1 VSGSLSRASRRH
13 PPGQK
18 TTYTYDGLDRVTKIT
33 FHDESSIS
41 YAYDAVGNVTSMSD
55 NTGTTSYTYDALY
68 RLTKETFPDAK
79 TNSYGYDSAG
89 NLLSFADPGGTVA
102 YVYDAVNRLVTLTE
116 PSGKKT
122 TFTYDVDDMR
132 LTTAYPNGVTL
143 YFSYDAA
150 NRITRVLGKKPASG
164 EILTDFTYVWRNAA
178 GADTGL
184 RQSVTDKAGN
194 RTSYSYDALNRLT
207 RAETRNAAGTLLDSF
222 AYAYDANSNRSS
234 QSVNGATTGYSHNAA
249 DQLTTAGSVTY
260 SYDGNGNETGHSGGR
275 AWAYNAKDQAVSVTP
290 PGGSALSMSYT
301 GTGQFERVTRGS
313 TSFRTNGLGLGY
325 ETTGTTSSYFTR
337 DDGGQLLGMR
347 VGSAAYYYLTDGLG
361 SVAAVTDGYGAV
373 AATYSYEPFGKVKSS
388 TGTLANPYRWLGAL
402 GVYLD
407 TATGLYKM
415 GTRYYDPAL
424 GRFTQVDPVPGGAL
438 NAYDYALQNPVAY
451 LDLDGELVLFVVA
464 VAVGT
469 GLRVA
474 GPRVAV
480 AVASRISGRRIGNYI
495 GRGICRAARQ
505 GRLARRTFGYGR
517 GLNRGHVRTGLSQ
530 HRGQVFASIRVGTVH

>member
-1 VSGSLSRASRRH
+1 MGRR
-13 PPGQK
+13 
-18 TTYTYDGLDRVTKIT
+18 TAI
-33 FHDESSIS
+33 
-41 YAYDAVGNVTSMSD
+41 
-55 NTGTTSYTYDALY
+55 
-68 RLTKETFPDAK
+68 
-79 TNSYGYDSAG
+79 
-89 NLLSFADPGGTVA
+89 
-102 YVYDAVNRLVTLTE
+102 
-116 PSGKKT
+116 
-122 TFTYDVDDMR
+122 TYDVDDMR

-424 GRFTQVDPVPGGAL
+424 GRFTQVDPLFGGSA
-438 NAYDYALQNPVAY
+438 NAYDYAAQDPIGNEDV
-451 LDLDGELVLFVVA
+451 DGQVCIPCGIA
-464 VAVGT
+464 VAI
-469 GLRVA
+469 
-474 GPRVAV
+474 AV
-480 AVASRISGRRIGNYI
+480 
-495 GRGICRAARQ
+495 
-505 GRLARRTFGYGR
+505 
-517 GLNRGHVRTGLSQ
+517 
-530 HRGQVFASIRVGTVH
+530 RVGTRYAVRYAPRAGRWAASQWRAGRAGRDLIVSRRTVPTGGRAWRISPTGHRPNPLAQRRPHWGRNLPHYHRRPGIGRHRPWEGGP